1 VGTILG
7 VADAQF
13 CGSPEALERRSR
25 SKDNADD
32 SALKTKPTALIVDD
46 EHLIAD
52 TLAEILSEK
61 GFESSAVYNPRD
73 AIAQVREACPDI
85 VITDVAMPGMNG
97 IELAK
102 LVRNT
107 CPDTRILLVSGQAT
121 TAELVERAKRE
132 GYSFEM
138 LAKPI
143 GPEALL
149 QRLRRTDF

>member
-1 VGTILG
+1 MGTILR
-7 VADAQF
+7 VPDAQF
-13 CGSPEALERRSR
+13 CGGPYTPERRNR
-25 SKDNADD
+25 SKDNADE
-32 SALKTKPTALIVDD
+32 SALKTKPTVLIVDD

-52 TLAEILSEK
+52 TLAEILSDK
-61 GFESSAVYNPRD
+61 GFEAFAVYNPRD
-73 AIAQVREACPDI
+73 AIARIGELCPDI
-85 VITDVAMPGMNG
+85 VISDIAMPGMNG

-107 CPDTRILLVSGQAT
+107 CPDTRIVLVSGQAG

-143 GPEALL
+143 GPDALL
-149 QRLRRTDF
+149 SRLRRTDF

>member
-1 VGTILG
+1 MGTILR
-7 VADAQF
+7 VPDVRF
-13 CGSPEALERRSR
+13 CGGPQAPERRSS
-25 SKDNADD
+25 SKSEPDD
-32 SALKTKPTALIVDD
+32 PAIKRRPIVLIVDD

-52 TLAEILSEK
+52 TLAEILSDK
-61 GFESSAVYNPRD
+61 GFEASAVYNPRH
-73 AIAQVREACPDI
+73 AIEQIRQLCPDI
-85 VITDVAMPGMNG
+85 VITDVLMPGMNG

-107 CPDTRILLVSGQAT
+107 CPDTRILLVSGQAG